1 MRSGKD
7 VRRSRIVIS
16 AAFSHRCTLMPADMP
31 RSRVA
36 PASEHIMPYTHMVVP
51 IDQIRPHPRNA
62 RTHSKKQVRQ
72 IAASIRALGFAA
84 PILID
89 ENKILIAGHGRLEA
103 AKSLGMSS
111 IPAIVIS
118 GLSDAKKRALLLA
131 DNRIA
136 QSAGWDRELLAIELA
151 ALPELLVEDDLDI
164 SVTGFEPA
172 EIDALHAD
180 FEDASADPA
189 DEIDDSCLDG
199 PAVTQCGDIWQLG
212 KHRLLCGD
220 ARNSDDLRRLLDGER
235 AHMAFLD
242 PPYNVAVGS
251 VMGRGAVKHDEFA
264 MASGE
269 MSRAAFIAFLNQTL
283 GAAAKASVNGA
294 VHYTCM
300 DWRHFEELVVA
311 SRSVYGAMLNL
322 ITWVKTNAGQG
333 SFYRSQHELIGV
345 FRVGAAPHLN
355 TIELGRHGRNR
366 SNVWH
371 YAGANTFR
379 AGRLSDLRAHPT
391 VKPVAMI
398 AEAMK
403 DCTRRNE
410 IVLDTFCGSGTTILA
425 AERVGRR
432 GYGLEIDPGYVDV
445 EVRRWQAF
453 SGRDALHIA
462 SGLTFEEIGLQ
473 RCEKKTVTR
482 TSAVDK
488 RGRR

>member
-1 MRSGKD
+1 M
-7 VRRSRIVIS
+7 
-16 AAFSHRCTLMPADMP
+16 T
-31 RSRVA
+31 
-36 PASEHIMPYTHMVVP
+36 YTHMVVP
-51 IDQIRPHPRNA
+51 IDQVRPHPSNV

-89 ENKILIAGHGRLEA
+89 ENKVLIAGHGRLEA

-111 IPAIVIS
+111 IPAIIIC
-118 GLSDAKKRALLLA
+118 GLSEAKKRALRLA

-136 QSAGWDRELLAIELA
+136 LSAGWDREKLAMELA
-151 ALPELLVEDDLDI
+151 TLPELLLEDDLDI

-180 FEDASADPA
+180 FEDAATDPA
-189 DEIDDSCLDG
+189 DEIDECLGG
-199 PAVTQCGDIWQLG
+199 PAVTQVGDLWQLG
-212 KHRLLCGD
+212 KHRLGCGD
-220 ARNSDDLRRLLDGER
+220 ARSRDDLSRLLAGER
-235 AHMAFLD
+235 AYMAFLD

-251 VMGRGAVKHDEFA
+251 VVGRGAVKHDEFA

-269 MSRAAFIAFLNQTL
+269 MSRDAFIAFLKETL
-283 GAAAKASVNGA
+283 GAAAQFSIDGA
-294 VHYTCM
+294 VHFACM
-300 DWRHFEELVVA
+300 DWRHIEELITA

-322 ITWVKTNAGQG
+322 IMWVKTNAGQG
-333 SFYRSQHELIGV
+333 SFYRSQHEMIGV

-355 TIELGRHGRNR
+355 TIELGRHGRSR

-379 AGRLSDLRAHPT
+379 VGRMNDLRAHPT

-398 AEAMK
+398 ADAMK

-410 IVLDTFCGSGTTILA
+410 IVLDTFCGSGATLLA

-445 EVRRWQAF
+445 AVRRWQAF
-453 SGRDALHIA
+453 SGKDALQVA

-473 RCEKKTVTR
+473 RVGQNAASR
-482 TSAVDK
+482 TSVVDK
-488 RGRR
+488 GARR

>member
-1 MRSGKD
+1 M
-7 VRRSRIVIS
+7 
-16 AAFSHRCTLMPADMP
+16 A
-31 RSRVA
+31 
-36 PASEHIMPYTHMVVP
+36 YTHTVVP
-51 IDQIRPHPRNA
+51 IDQVSPRNP
-62 RTHSKKQVRQ
+62 RTHTKKQIRQ
-72 IAASIRALGFAA
+72 IAASIRAVGFAA
-84 PILID
+84 PVLID
-89 ENKILIAGHGRLEA
+89 ENKILIAGHRRLDA

-136 QSAGWDRELLAIELA
+136 LSAGWNRELLTIELA
-151 ALPELLVEDDLDI
+151 ALPDLLVEDDLDI
-164 SVTGFEPA
+164 SVTGFEPG

-180 FEDASADPA
+180 FEDGSNDPA
-189 DEIDDSCLDG
+189 DEIDDCLDG
-199 PAVTQCGDIWQLG
+199 PAVTEVGDLWQLG

-220 ARNSDDLRRLLDGER
+220 ARSPDDLTRLLDGKR

-251 VMGRGAVKHDEFA
+251 IVGRGAVKHGEFA

-269 MSRAAFIAFLNQTL
+269 MSRDGFIAFLNQTL
-283 GAAAKASVNGA
+283 GAAAKVSNDGA
-294 VHYTCM
+294 VHFACM
-300 DWRHFEELVVA
+300 DWRHLEELVIA

-322 ITWVKTNAGQG
+322 IAWVKTNAGQG

-345 FRVGAAPHLN
+345 FRVGATPHLN
-355 TIELGRHGRNR
+355 TIELGRHGRSR

-379 AGRLSDLRAHPT
+379 AGRISDLRAHPT
-391 VKPVAMI
+391 VKPVAMV
-398 AEAMK
+398 ADAMK
-403 DCTRRNE
+403 DCTRRKE
-410 IVLDTFCGSGTTILA
+410 IVLDTFCGSGTSILA

-445 EVRRWQAF
+445 AARRWQAF
-453 SGRDALHIA
+453 SGSDALHVA

-473 RCEKKTVTR
+473 RCDKKKAAR
-482 TSAVDK
+482 SAVDK

>member
-1 MRSGKD
+1 
-7 VRRSRIVIS
+7 
-16 AAFSHRCTLMPADMP
+16 
-31 RSRVA
+31 
-36 PASEHIMPYTHMVVP
+36 
-51 IDQIRPHPRNA
+51 
-62 RTHSKKQVRQ
+62 
-72 IAASIRALGFAA
+72 
-84 PILID
+84 
-89 ENKILIAGHGRLEA
+89 
-103 AKSLGMSS
+103 
-111 IPAIVIS
+111 
-118 GLSDAKKRALLLA
+118 
-131 DNRIA
+131 
-136 QSAGWDRELLAIELA
+136 
-151 ALPELLVEDDLDI
+151 
-164 SVTGFEPA
+164 
-172 EIDALHAD
+172 
-180 FEDASADPA
+180 
-189 DEIDDSCLDG
+189 
-199 PAVTQCGDIWQLG
+199 
-212 KHRLLCGD
+212 
-220 ARNSDDLRRLLDGER
+220 
-235 AHMAFLD
+235 MAFLD

-283 GAAAKASVNGA
+283 GAAAKASVDGA

-425 AERVGRR
+425 AERVDEGRR
-432 GYGLEIDPGYVDV
+432 DLNNPSTHMSTSPSAHG
-445 EVRRWQAF
+445 RRAGAGTPWTP
-453 SGRDALHIA
+453 HPA
-462 SGLTFEEIGLQ
+462 STFQG
-473 RCEKKTVTR
+473 
-482 TSAVDK
+482 K
-488 RGRR
+488 RGWGRQKQLTGTCCCRQARQEPAAHDPQNALSIPAG